1 MKRLMINQRSKAE
14 IMYPNLYKGLG
25 LKDED
30 LTKYDTPL
38 VGFDGKMVI
47 LVGQIKLYRVTE
59 GKEVMVNFIVVLAFS
74 PYMAILAWQCIVH
87 AAFESE
93 ILDRLGD
100 SCSTG

>member
-1 MKRLMINQRSKAE
+1 MKRVMINQMSKAE
-14 IMYPNLYKGLG
+14 IMYPNLYKGLR
-25 LKDED
+25 LKDKD

-47 LVGQIKLYRVTE
+47 PVGQIKLHGVTE
-59 GKEVMVNFIVVLAFS
+59 GKEVMVNFIEVHAFS
-74 PYMAILAWQCIVH
+74 PYIGILAWPCIVH
-87 AAFESE
+87 AEFESE